1 MSSPC
6 LGQGCQGGFQGGP
19 GGGGVWPLEIEE
31 SILETVGGHL
41 VGVDSLAG
49 LRNCLLLE
57 VCQHLSQCRC
67 LQVVKYFETE
77 GSEYFVVVK
86 MKYFWFPQTLTFSI

>member
-1 MSSPC
+1 M
-6 LGQGCQGGFQGGP
+6 
-19 GGGGVWPLEIEE
+19 EIEE

-57 VCQHLSQCRC
+57 VGQHLSQCRC
-67 LQVVKYFETE
+67 LQVVKYF
-77 GSEYFVVVK
+77 
-86 MKYFWFPQTLTFSI
+86 